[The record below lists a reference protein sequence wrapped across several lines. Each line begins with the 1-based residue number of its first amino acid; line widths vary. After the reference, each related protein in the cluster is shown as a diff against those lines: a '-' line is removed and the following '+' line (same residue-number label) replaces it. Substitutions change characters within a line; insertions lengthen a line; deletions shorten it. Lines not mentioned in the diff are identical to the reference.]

1 MSNGEEKW
9 NAMLRDFTISPPE
22 TCCDAR
28 ERVEQMCIDPACQ
41 KVSLICNDLKC
52 PSCREE
58 GAQAHI
64 TCEHVDVQGVTHLVQ
79 QRMERQKG
87 FIRSTQEIEE
97 QFTRQL
103 G

>member
-1 MSNGEEKW
+1 
-9 NAMLRDFTISPPE
+9 MLRDFSISPPE
-22 TCCDAR
+22 SCCDAR
-28 ERVEQMCIDPACQ
+28 ERVEQMCIDPGCK

-58 GAQAHI
+58 GGHI

-79 QRMERQKG
+79 RRMERQKD

-97 QFTRQL
+97 QFSRQL